1 MKHHNK
7 LNEVIEGDVNFLF
20 ALPVLVMSTMIFSIA
35 VMSFFIL
42 FLMLI
47 GKFNSAHFVTQ
58 NYLNW
63 NSYFNNLAIAVIAA
77 TSFAKNE
84 VSIFDTFKY
93 CIAITFHSSP
103 NTLMWSCA
111 RQHVLPTNWTF

>member
-1 MKHHNK
+1 MKHQNK

-84 VSIFDTFKY
+84 VSTFCKFKHSLVL
-93 CIAITFHSSP
+93 TFHSSP
-103 NTLMWSCA
+103 NTLMWSCV